1 MKHIQILRYYILFII
16 KGIFM
21 NHLGYF
27 IERMHEYGYAN
38 DTKYK
43 SLI

>member
-1 MKHIQILRYYILFII
+1 LENSNTYEETRSNF

-27 IERMHEYGYAN
+27 IERMHEYGYAH
-38 DTKYK
+38 DTRYK

>member
-1 MKHIQILRYYILFII
+1 MMKHIQILRYYILLII

-27 IERMHEYGYAN
+27 IERMREYGYAY
-38 DTKYK
+38 DARYK
-43 SLI
+43 